1 MFDHKFLNT
10 SGFPTFWNGIKDAVK
25 FEEDHLDVPESTNSV
40 EDPVLQYKTPI
51 NRCTCTNVSQIM
63 KITKIFSAKLI
74 LDIYMRMVQTH

>member
-25 FEEDHLDVPESTNSV
+25 FEEDHLEVPESTNSV

-51 NRCTCTNVSQIM
+51 KRCTCSNCEAHLGHLYADGPNPLGLR
-63 KITKIFSAKLI
+63 F
-74 LDIYMRMVQTH
+74 